1 MEYFLGAAITL
12 FAVVIT
18 NKLIL
23 NQLSDKKITTVRYSQ
38 SYIYS
43 VIAPMMFGLNEKRLA
58 KPTQSFKYQEDS
70 YIKVVIAENK
80 AYWIKNN
87 TFYTA
92 DVLDGS
98 VDKESTKEV
107 DTMAMGDVELKKMMM
122 IVETLRE
129 GGSDDSGGTRKS

>member
-1 MEYFLGAAITL
+1 MEYFLGATL
-12 FAVVIT
+12 TLLVVVVTNRLIFA
-18 NKLIL
+18 
-23 NQLSDKKITTVRYSQ
+23 QLKNEKRFAVRYSQ

-43 VIAPMMFGLNEKRLA
+43 VIAPMMFGLNNKSSF
-58 KPTQSFKYQEDS
+58 KQTQSFKYQEES
-70 YIKVVIAENK
+70 YIRVVVVENK

-92 DVLDGS
+92 DVLDGT
-98 VDKESTKEV
+98 VDKDSTKEV

-129 GGSDDSGGTRKS
+129 GSSGDSGGTRKS